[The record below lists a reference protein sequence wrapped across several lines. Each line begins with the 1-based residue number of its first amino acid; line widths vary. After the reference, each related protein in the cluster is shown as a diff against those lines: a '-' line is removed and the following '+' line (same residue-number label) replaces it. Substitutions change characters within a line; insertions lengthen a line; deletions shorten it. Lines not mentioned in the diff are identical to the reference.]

1 MPASE
6 SQSRRR
12 NKSPSLSLNR
22 VGVANKSSSYSSSV
36 GRFIQGLMNCRQLT
50 LSTASLAQPYQIEDE
65 GDDEYEDEPSASL
78 NQNADSIVLLREC
91 LESRAWSPLVSF

>member
-6 SQSRRR
+6 SQSLRR

-22 VGVANKSSSYSSSV
+22 VGVANKSCSYSSSSSV
-36 GRFIQGLMNCRQLT
+36 GRFIQGLMKCRQLI

-65 GDDEYEDEPSASL
+65 EDDEYEDEPSGSL
-78 NQNADSIVLLREC
+78 NQIAIRLSY
-91 LESRAWSPLVSF
+91 